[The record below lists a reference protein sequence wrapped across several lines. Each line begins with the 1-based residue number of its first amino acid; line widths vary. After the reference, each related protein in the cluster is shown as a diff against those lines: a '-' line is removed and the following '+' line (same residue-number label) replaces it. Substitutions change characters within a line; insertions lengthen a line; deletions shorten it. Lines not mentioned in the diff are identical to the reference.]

1 MNQEAHAQGTFE
13 EELNDWFRRSPFF
26 AIALFVHLLAFFAI
40 NAIPWNQL
48 RDPEPTFVI
57 AVAPTPPPDSILEPE
72 PAEPIEPELIEP
84 APVETPVVAET
95 VQTEQDSLVDAE
107 ADIDFLSESPF
118 QNDNPATPLGIGG
131 GGPLEHSDKLGR
143 RRAQAANLS
152 RPLDQAIHAGLDWL
166 AEHQSDNGSWEAR
179 DFAINC
185 GRGQELS
192 NGEGDALHDTGVTAL
207 AALAFLGIG
216 ETMEEGPYRQNLRGA
231 ITWLREQQDRQ
242 SGLIGPSTS
251 KEFLYDHAIATL
263 AFAEAYAGS
272 KSPILRDSLSK
283 AVEFCIAAQN
293 PYSGWR
299 YGAPPNGENDTSV
312 TGWMVL
318 ALAAAREAGI
328 QTGDTCFEGA
338 LAFLDEVT
346 DPDTGQAGYTARG
359 TSSSRLPRLVSVYP
373 IDQTEA
379 LTGVAVMS
387 RAFVAGLRETDPLQD
402 ELVKLGAERLLE
414 HLPEWDANG
423 GGGGDSDWSEGDAGS
438 TNDMYAWYAGSYG
451 LYQVGGQAWS
461 VWRRAMEQAVLPNQR
476 TAPPCLAGSWD
487 PGGPWG
493 SVGGRVYSTALMVLC
508 LETQV
513 RYERR

>member
-1 MNQEAHAQGTFE
+1 MNQAAHAQGTFE
-13 EELNDWFRRSPFF
+13 EELNDWFHRSPFL
-26 AIALFVHLLAFFAI
+26 AIALVAHLLVFFAI

-48 RDPEPTFVI
+48 REPESTVAI
-57 AVAPTPPPDSILEPE
+57 GVAPPPPPDRFVEPD
-72 PAEPIEPELIEP
+72 PLEPIEPEIVEP
-84 APVETPVVAET
+84 VPVETPVVHEA
-95 VQTEQDSLVDAE
+95 VLTEQDSLVDADSDANFE
-107 ADIDFLSESPF
+107 SESSL
-118 QNDNPATPLGIGG
+118 QNDSLADSIGVGG
-131 GGPLEHSDKLGR
+131 GGSLGHLDKSGR
-143 RRAQAANLS
+143 RRRQAAGLP
-152 RPLDQAIHAGLDWL
+152 RPLDQAIRAGLDWL
-166 AEHQSDNGSWEAR
+166 AEHQSENGSWEAR
-179 DFAINC
+179 DFAANC
-185 GRGQELS
+185 GLDEELA

-216 ETMEEGPYRQNLRGA
+216 QTMDGGPYQENLRSA
-231 ITWLREQQDRQ
+231 IGWLRENQDDET
-242 SGLIGPSTS
+242 GLIGPSTS

-263 AFAEAYAGS
+263 ALAEAYDGS
-272 KSPILRDSLSK
+272 RSPILKKSLER
-283 AVEFCIAAQN
+283 AVDFCLDAQN
-293 PYSGWR
+293 PYSAWR
-299 YGAPPNGENDTSV
+299 YAAPPNGESDTSV

-328 QTGDTCFEGA
+328 RTGDSCFEGA

-346 DPDTGQAGYTARG
+346 DPNTGRAGYTTRG
-359 TSSSRLPRLVSVYP
+359 TGSSRLPRLVAVYP
-373 IDQTEA
+373 DEQTEA

-387 RAFVAGLRETDPLQD
+387 RAFVAGLRDTDPLED
-402 ELVKLGAERLLE
+402 KLVELGAQRLLE

-423 GGGGDSDWSEGDAGS
+423 GGGGDSGWSEGDAGS

-451 LYQVGGQAWS
+451 LYQVGGRSWS
-461 VWRRAMEQAVLPNQR
+461 VWREAMEQAVLPNQR